1 VPEDASREDIVEAA
15 KRLAAQSK
23 GNTFRR
29 KGGQLCLADYQV
41 KAMLKESTAVL
52 YPYGPDNKWGP
63 TRKAPR
69 SAVAEWLFVDEHDIP
84 LGRTEPDG
92 VHMQIGHVTGP
103 KGPRSTL
110 TYYDY
115 CERATVTFTVSSLED
130 RMRREHWE
138 RVLVLGQRLGLG
150 ALRSLAHGQFVVLAC
165 DRV

>member
-1 VPEDASREDIVEAA
+1 
-15 KRLAAQSK
+15 
-23 GNTFRR
+23 
-29 KGGQLCLADYQV
+29 
-41 KAMLKESTAVL
+41 
-52 YPYGPDNKWGP
+52 
-63 TRKAPR
+63 
-69 SAVAEWLFVDEHDIP
+69 VAEWLFVDEHDIP